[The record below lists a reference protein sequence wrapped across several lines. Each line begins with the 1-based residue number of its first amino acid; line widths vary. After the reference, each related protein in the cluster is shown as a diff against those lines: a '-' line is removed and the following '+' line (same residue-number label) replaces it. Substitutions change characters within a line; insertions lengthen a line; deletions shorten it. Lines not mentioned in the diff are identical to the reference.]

1 MYLELVP
8 LEQTANETISLIT
21 ETNYQ
26 MSAIDNSIENEMCI
40 WHSVGHKALSFN
52 IFNKASLIDVKLL

>member
-8 LEQTANETISLIT
+8 LEQTANETISLLT

-26 MSAIDNSIENEMCI
+26 MSALDNSIEYEMCI
-40 WHSVGHKALSFN
+40 
-52 IFNKASLIDVKLL
+52 